1 MAELM
6 TVEEVADYLRVTE
19 KTIYRLLK
27 RGSISATKVGRQWR
41 FDRASID
48 EWLHQR
54 PAETKA
60 SIIVVDDEEVI
71 RLLFQETLE
80 DLGHR
85 VITAGTAGEALE
97 IVKKRDFDMAFL
109 DLRMPGMDG
118 VELFKQIKAIKPKL
132 PVIIITGYPDSEV
145 MARALAQGP
154 FGVMNKPFDESDIV
168 EAVDNFLGNTAGKN
182 FNEEFAL

>member
-27 RGSISATKVGRQWR
+27 QGRISAAKVGRQWR
-41 FDRASID
+41 FDKASID
-48 EWLHQR
+48 EWLHQK

-60 SIIVVDDEEVI
+60 NILVIDDEEVI
-71 RLLFQETLE
+71 RLLFTETLE

-85 VITAGTAGEALE
+85 VITAGTAAEGLELVNQQDFAL
-97 IVKKRDFDMAFL
+97 VFL
-109 DLRMPGMDG
+109 DLKMPGMDG
-118 VELFKQIKAIKPKL
+118 AELFRQIKTIRPKL
-132 PVIIITGYPDSEV
+132 PAIIITGYPDSDM

-154 FGVMNKPFDESDIV
+154 FGVMNKPFSESDIV
-168 EAVDNFLGNTAGKN
+168 VAANNFLRVSKQQ
-182 FNEEFAL
+182 F